1 MTKPKALAVPAP
13 AALGYRMPAEWEPH
27 TATWIAWPHN
37 RTDWPGKF
45 ASIPWVYAEI
55 IRNLVRVEQ
64 VNILVN
70 DESAEAAAREV
81 LIAADVLPS
90 RAVEPGTPCKPITFH
105 PIPTN

>member
-1 MTKPKALAVPAP
+1 MAKKPATLVQTP

-27 TATWIAWPHN
+27 AATWIAWPNN

-55 IRNLVRVEQ
+55 VRNLARVER

-70 DESAEAAAREV
+70 NEGAEAAARAALVAAQV
-81 LIAADVLPS
+81 LDTDCI
-90 RAVEPGTPCKPITFH
+90 EPGTPD
-105 PIPTN
+105 